1 MKATILFRITAF
13 VFHLFAAG
21 HTFGFLSF
29 KPPTPEGLAVIH
41 AMDSVQFVAQGKAFT
56 YGGWYRGF
64 GLTATVS
71 MLFESFLAWQLGA
84 MARRG
89 SSEVTVLGW
98 GFFVWQ
104 LPGLVLSLIYFGVA
118 PMVLSALV
126 AVLIAAA
133 TWLSPKPAAV
143 PQFERQIRA

>member
-1 MKATILFRITAF
+1 MKATVLFRITAA
-13 VFHLFAAG
+13 VFLFFAAG

-29 KPPTPEGLAVIH
+29 KPATPEGLAVMH
-41 AMDSVQFVAQGKAFT
+41 AMDNVQFVAQGKTFT

-71 MLFESFLAWQLGA
+71 MLFEAFLAWQLGA

-89 SSEVTVLGW
+89 SGEVAVLGW

-104 LPGLVLSLIYFGVA
+104 LPGLALSLLYFGVA

-126 AVLIAAA
+126 AALIAAA
-133 TWLSPKPAAV
+133 TLLSARQAAL
-143 PQFERQIRA
+143 PQLEYQSRT